1 MLDLDQ
7 VDSTAVNAGSW
18 LTVDVPPALDDGTPM
33 RIKLLGVDSDAYLKA
48 AAEYRRTLAKHKLTV
63 GDESPVGREADVLL
77 YASVTLAW
85 DGVTKGGAP
94 WPCTRANV
102 VQLYTALP
110 WVIRQVRAFVVTD
123 ANFIQA
129 LPQTQPETRPES

>member
-7 VDSTAVNAGSW
+7 IDTTAVNAGSW
-18 LTVDVPPALDDGTPM
+18 LTVDVPPALDDGSPM
-33 RIKLLGVDSDAYLKA
+33 RIKLLGVDSDVYIKA
-48 AAEYRRTLAKHKLTV
+48 AADYRRTLAKHKLTV

-85 DGVTKGGAP
+85 EGVTKGDAP
-94 WPCTRANV
+94 WPCTRENV
-102 VQLYTALP
+102 CRLYATQP

-129 LPQTQPETRPES
+129 LPQTPETRPES

>member
-7 VDSTAVNAGSW
+7 VDNTAINAGSW
-18 LTVDVPPALDDGTPM
+18 LTVEVPPALDDGTPM
-33 RIKLLGVDSDAYLKA
+33 RIKLPSVDSEAYVKA
-48 AAEYRRTLAKHKLTV
+48 AAEYRRTLAKHKLMV

-77 YASVTLAW
+77 YATVTLAW
-85 DGVTKGGAP
+85 EGVTKGGAP
-94 WPCTRANV
+94 WPCTLQNV
-102 VQLYTALP
+102 VQLYSKLP

-129 LPQTQPETRPES
+129 LPQTPETRPES